1 MAARGLRAT
10 GAVGAW
16 LLGWGLLLVLVTP
29 SLAAENQSS
38 PGDSSSAGSPVAAV
52 EAAASVP
59 SSASVPFSASV
70 PSSGEKSPDPWQKMN
85 RAIFNFNEVTDVYVL
100 APTARGWAFITPHFF
115 HVAIRNFNDLILMPT
130 ILFNDVL
137 QLEGEHAMQDLGR
150 LMFNASFGL
159 LGLIDV
165 ATYMG
170 IPQNDADFGQTLGYW
185 GVPSG
190 PYLVLPLFG
199 PSTVRGGVG
208 RLGDGAGTFYF
219 SYLPIWATFLVR
231 GVDIISWR
239 SEHLEDVDLSRRES
253 LDYYVFMRDAYLQLR
268 RIKVDEARG
277 VSSEAT
283 GEDDDLYF
291 YDEFDDDEPEEDDL
305 ETEGQGSESRGEP
318 SPASSESAGKH
329 GS

>member
-1 MAARGLRAT
+1 MA
-10 GAVGAW
+10 
-16 LLGWGLLLVLVTP
+16 P
-29 SLAAENQSS
+29 
-38 PGDSSSAGSPVAAV
+38 PP
-52 EAAASVP
+52 
-59 SSASVPFSASV
+59 
-70 PSSGEKSPDPWQKMN
+70 GEKGLDPWEGMN
-85 RAIFNFNEVTDVYVL
+85 RVIFDFNELADVYVV
-100 APTARGWAFITPHFF
+100 APTARGWGYITPRFF
-115 HVAIRNFNDLILMPT
+115 HVAIRNFNGLILMPT

-150 LMFNASFGL
+150 LMFNATFGL

-268 RIKVDEARG
+268 RAKIDEARG
-277 VSSEAT
+277 ISSKAPV
-283 GEDDDLYF
+283 EDDDLYF
-291 YDEFDDDEPEEDDL
+291 YDEFDDGPEEDDDEIDG
-305 ETEGQGSESRGEP
+305 ETKGF
-318 SPASSESAGKH
+318 
-329 GS
+329 

>member
-1 MAARGLRAT
+1 MTRKAGEMDFRRVRAT
-10 GAVGAW
+10 GTVAAW
-16 LLGWGLLLVLVTP
+16 LLGLGLLLVLASS
-29 SLAAENQSS
+29 SLAAEKQWS
-38 PGDSSSAGSPVAAV
+38 PGDSSIAASPAGAV
-52 EAAASVP
+52 EEVAPAA
-59 SSASVPFSASV
+59 
-70 PSSGEKSPDPWQKMN
+70 SSGEKGPDPWQKMN
-85 RAIFNFNEVTDVYVL
+85 RAIFDFNEFADVYVL

-170 IPQNDADFGQTLGYW
+170 IPQNDADFGETLGYW

-268 RIKVDEARG
+268 RVKIDEARG
-277 VSSEAT
+277 ISTQTSL
-283 GEDDDLYF
+283 EDDDLYF
-291 YDEFDDDEPEEDDL
+291 YDEFDDEPEEDDL
-305 ETEGQGSESRGEP
+305 ETDGQGSESRGEL
-318 SPASSESAGKH
+318 SPAASESAGKH